1 MKNEKFSVRKR
12 LRSFGYA
19 FNGLKV
25 MFTEEHNSRIH
36 LFITAIVI
44 VFMIIFRF
52 TLVEYGLL
60 AVAIGLVF
68 TAELF
73 NSALENL
80 ADHISPEQQEKIKK
94 VKDLS
99 AAAVLV
105 SALTAFVIGCLILG
119 PKLINFREF
128 IRLS

>member
-1 MKNEKFSVRKR
+1 MKVEKFSFRKR

-25 MFTEEHNSRIH
+25 MFSEEHNSRIH
-36 LFITAIVI
+36 LLFSGIVI
-44 VFMIIFRF
+44 VFMLLFRF
-52 TLVEYGLL
+52 TLIEYGML
-60 AVAIGLVF
+60 AMAIGLVF
-68 TAELF
+68 MAELF

-80 ADHISPEQQEKIKK
+80 ADHISPEQHEKIKK

-105 SALTAFVIGCLILG
+105 SAVTAFAIGCVVLG
-119 PKLINFREF
+119 PKVIWLIK
-128 IRLS
+128 LY

>member
-1 MKNEKFSVRKR
+1 MKSEKFSVRKR

-36 LFITAIVI
+36 LFITAIVV
-44 VFMIIFRF
+44 VFILIFRF
-52 TLVEYGLL
+52 TLLEYGLL

-68 TAELF
+68 MAELF

-105 SALTAFVIGCLILG
+105 SALTAFVVGCLILG
-119 PKLINFREF
+119 PKLINLREF

>member
-1 MKNEKFSVRKR
+1 M
-12 LRSFGYA
+12 RSFGYA

-25 MFTEEHNSRIH
+25 MFAEEHNSRIH
-36 LFITAIVI
+36 LFITAIV
-44 VFMIIFRF
+44 VLFMLIFRF
-52 TLVEYGLL
+52 TLVEYCLL
-60 AVAIGLVF
+60 VLAIGLVF
-68 TAELF
+68 MAELF

-80 ADHISPEQQEKIKK
+80 SDHTTPEQHEKIRK

-105 SALTAFVIGCLILG
+105 SALTAFVIGCLILV
-119 PKLINFREF
+119 PKLINLWEF